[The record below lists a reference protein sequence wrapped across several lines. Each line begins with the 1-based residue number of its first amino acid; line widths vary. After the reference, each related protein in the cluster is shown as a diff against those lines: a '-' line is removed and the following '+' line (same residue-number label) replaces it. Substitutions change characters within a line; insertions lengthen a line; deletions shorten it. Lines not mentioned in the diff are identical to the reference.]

1 MKKSQF
7 RWISMTLFILKCV
20 FLISIFIPLSSSFK
34 YTSQVVQDGY
44 YLNKYK
50 ETYNNYLRLEG
61 VNINMFSLVFQD
73 AMSQL
78 NEKIREYP
86 YIYMKIS
93 QPK

>member
-1 MKKSQF
+1 MDFNDSVY
-7 RWISMTLFILKCV
+7 IEMCL
-20 FLISIFIPLSSSFK
+20 LISIFIPLLTSFK

-61 VNINMFSLVFQD
+61 VNINMFSLEFQD

-86 YIYMKIS
+86 YIYEDFSTKINRDGMK
-93 QPK
+93 